1 VNRLEAWL
9 LHISTVALTLTG
21 LAYAWMRYMMKP
33 QDPFSVVNHPLE
45 PQMLSLHILA
55 APVLVVGLGLILH
68 GHVLFKI
75 ASGSRT
81 ARKSGLVLI
90 PTFVVMVL
98 SGYLLQVITS
108 EFRKT
113 LVAVHLGSGSIWF
126 LFYLGHQI
134 ASFAQRRL
142 RMNGKSIRFPVQVLL
157 FGLFLLLA
165 SCQVSAAPLEREVYS
180 MGTTLRL
187 VVFEDDHQKALRNS
201 ETLIRVIEETDNQ
214 LSTWK
219 TNSEVSR
226 LNAARID
233 RSVRVSES
241 LFVLIEKIKKWAELT
256 GGAFEPGIGKL
267 VRMWGLRGEFRAGIG
282 KLVRMWGLRGEFRVP
297 TQAQISDA
305 LHSCGIQFLYLDSR
319 NRTVTKSRNI
329 WIDPGAFGKGE
340 ALDRAISVAVSEK
353 MAPVLLDFG
362 GQIAVHGSPTED
374 RGWITRIADPE
385 NRFKME
391 ADPLVLKAGSLSTS
405 GYSERSGEAGGKKI
419 NHILNPATGQPVPP
433 FGSVTVWHEKA
444 LVADI
449 LSTALYV
456 MGPESG
462 YEWAL
467 KNNIAAA
474 FVSHEKVMKTPEFN
488 RVCVLNPFP

>member
-1 VNRLEAWL
+1 MNRLEAWL
-9 LHISTVALTLTG
+9 LHVSTVALTLTG
-21 LAYAWMRYMMKP
+21 LAYAWMRYMMKS

-55 APVLVVGLGLILH
+55 APVLLVGLGLILH

-113 LVAVHLGSGSIWF
+113 LVAVHLGSGAIWF

-134 ASFAQRRL
+134 ASFSQRRL

-165 SCQVSAAPLEREVYS
+165 SCQVSAAPLERQVYS

-187 VVFEDDHQKALRNS
+187 VVFENDQQKALRNS

-219 TNSEVSR
+219 NNSEVSR
-226 LNAARID
+226 LNAAEID
-233 RSVRVSES
+233 RPVRVSES

-267 VRMWGLRGEFRAGIG
+267 VGTWGLH
-282 KLVRMWGLRGEFRVP
+282 GEFRVP

-305 LHSCGIQFLYLDSR
+305 LQSCGIQFLHLDRQS
-319 NRTVTKSRNI
+319 RTVTKSRNI

-340 ALDRAISVAVSEK
+340 ALDRAISVAASQK

-362 GQIAVHGSPTED
+362 GQIAVHGSPSPY

-391 ADPLVLKAGSLSTS
+391 ADPLQLKAGALSTS
-405 GYSERSGEAGGKKI
+405 GHSERSGEAGGKKI
-419 NHILNPATGQPVPP
+419 NHILNPATGQPVPE

-462 YEWAL
+462 YQWAL

-474 FVSHEKVMKTPEFN
+474 FAIHEKVMKTPEFN
-488 RVCVLNPFP
+488 RLCVLNPFP